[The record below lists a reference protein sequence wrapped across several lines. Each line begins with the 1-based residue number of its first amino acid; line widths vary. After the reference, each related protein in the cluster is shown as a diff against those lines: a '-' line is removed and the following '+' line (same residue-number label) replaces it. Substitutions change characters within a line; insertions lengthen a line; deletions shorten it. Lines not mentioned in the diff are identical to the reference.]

1 MIQNYTRRVKEE
13 QHFRHALV
21 ATMKVAKKEQTEIVS
36 FLTFFSNLILLVQFK
51 YERKELQNNRR
62 AIEVFSEILDN
73 LEEN

>member
-36 FLTFFSNLILLVQFK
+36 KLILV
-51 YERKELQNNRR
+51 
-62 AIEVFSEILDN
+62 
-73 LEEN
+73 